1 MPTYQGYYFG
11 DEIKSPAQ
19 SQHGSGSHTPTGPAQ
34 PGSELR
40 PPTPTSTPTSGD
52 INASPNTN
60 LMTSSATLR
69 AYKM

>member
-11 DEIKSPAQ
+11 DEIKSPSQ
-19 SQHGSGSHTPTGPAQ
+19 SQLNSGAHTPTGPAP
-34 PGSELR
+34 PGGELR
-40 PPTPTSTPTSGD
+40 PPAPASNTTSADTPG
-52 INASPNTN
+52 PNTN